1 MFGVSGTWVCPMNQ
15 ESVVHSRG
23 GTFAE
28 QRSEIPGLR
37 SENPSAGVPMRC
49 KVGLELLGL
58 GICFLWMIL
67 DLFQAWL
74 NHFHP

>member
-1 MFGVSGTWVCPMNQ
+1 MELGFVMVCPMNQ

-37 SENPSAGVPMRC
+37 SENPSAGVETSGARL
-49 KVGLELLGL
+49 VWS
-58 GICFLWMIL
+58 FLDYL
-67 DLFQAWL
+67 DMLFVDD
-74 NHFHP
+74 P